1 MSILFRVL
9 PLGQRIVTRVKP
21 EASALP
27 QEQLKSLREQVE
39 AQLQDFLKIQSD
51 YFTAIAPELKPAAT
65 SLTAFVINGGKRFR
79 PLFAAV
85 GAMGAGSQ
93 LSDAEIRAFASLE
106 LLQACALVHDDL
118 MDASDTRRGEPA
130 IHKLFESMHESE
142 KYQGKASQFGLSASV
157 LIGDLALIWS
167 DQMLNSS
174 GIKSESLLAALS
186 VHDEM
191 RVELIAGQYLDV
203 FEQARGTQSVA
214 QALNIAR
221 YKSAKYTIERPL
233 HLGAAIAIPD
243 ATKRAQLVSI
253 YSEFGLPLGEAFQL
267 RDDLLGVFGDPKVTG
282 KPAGDDLRE
291 GKRTVLMAMT
301 HDRIS
306 GAAEAEFM
314 AEFGNHDISESA
326 ITRLQE
332 IISETGAAMHV
343 EDLIEE
349 LTSTALEALNR
360 DEIVPQARELLTEM
374 AIIATKRNM

>member
-1 MSILFRVL
+1 MSILFRVI

-21 EASALP
+21 EASAQPL
-27 QEQLKSLREQVE
+27 EQLKSLREQVE
-39 AQLQDFLKIQSD
+39 AQLQDFLTSQSE
-51 YFTAIAPELKPAAT
+51 YFTSIAPELNPAAT

-85 GAMGAGSQ
+85 GAIGAGSQ

-130 IHKLFESMHESE
+130 IHKIFESMHSAE
-142 KYQGKASQFGLSASV
+142 KYQGKATQFGLSASV

-214 QALNIAR
+214 QALKIAR

-243 ATKRAQLVSI
+243 AAKRSQIISI

-282 KPAGDDLRE
+282 KPTGDDLRE

-306 GAAEAEFM
+306 GAAEAEFIQ
-314 AEFGNHDISESA
+314 EFGNHNISESA
-326 ITRLQE
+326 IARLQE

>member
-1 MSILFRVL
+1 
-9 PLGQRIVTRVKP
+9 VKP
-21 EASALP
+21 EASAQSL
-27 QEQLKSLREQVE
+27 EQLKSLRERVE
-39 AQLQDFLKIQSD
+39 AQLKDFLTTQGD
-51 YFTAIAPELKPAAT
+51 YFTAIAPELKPAAS
-65 SLTAFVINGGKRFR
+65 SLSAFVVNGGKRFR

-93 LSDAEIRAFASLE
+93 LSDAEIRAFSSLD

-130 IHKLFESMHESE
+130 IHKLFESMHTSE
-142 KYQGKASQFGLSASV
+142 KYQGKATQFGLSAAV

-167 DQMLNSS
+167 DLMLNSS
-174 GIKSESLLAALS
+174 GISNDSLLAALS

-233 HLGAAIAIPD
+233 HLGAAIAMPD
-243 ATKRAQLVSI
+243 TAKRAQIVSI

-306 GAAEAEFM
+306 GPAEAEFLK
-314 AEFGNHDISESA
+314 EFGNHNISESA
-326 ITRLQE
+326 IERLQE
-332 IISETGAAMHV
+332 IIAETGAAMHV

-349 LTSTALEALNR
+349 LTSTALEAINR
-360 DEIVPQARELLTEM
+360 DEIDSQVRELLTQM
-374 AIIATKRNM
+374 AIIATKRNT